1 MTFRSINLLIHI
13 LKYYNYNHHCS
24 LRQIGVVH
32 DIFVEVERVA
42 KYYIIR
48 TMEVHH
54 MKGKQKVIIGII
66 AAVVVVGIVAA
77 VVLGMRRGKSD
88 KTINVGNATESDEM
102 SSWRTDGHRVA
113 KAESG
118 YYYLYWSDTDSTTM
132 LKYFDDS
139 THKTIP
145 VCAKAEC
152 MHNSADC
159 NAVLDS
165 SYDNSPLH
173 YYKGSLYVVKVEGGM
188 AKLERI
194 AKDGSSRED
203 VADLFA
209 SDNGTVSL
217 VFHDDCVYAYDR
229 IGHMGAVESK
239 DTDKVVI
246 VKAELANGKT
256 SEVFSYEGA
265 NNAIVMIMPQAAQ
278 NWYLIRIYLII
289 MLIQTM
295 EFCTIS

>member
-1 MTFRSINLLIHI
+1 
-13 LKYYNYNHHCS
+13 
-24 LRQIGVVH
+24 
-32 DIFVEVERVA
+32 
-42 KYYIIR
+42 
-48 TMEVHH
+48 
-54 MKGKQKVIIGII
+54 MKGKKKVIIGII
-66 AAVVVVGIVAA
+66 AAVVVVGIVVA

-88 KTINVGNATESDEM
+88 KTINVGNATESD
-102 SSWRTDGHRVA
+102 
-113 KAESG
+113 G
-118 YYYLYWSDTDSTTM
+118 YYYLEWSDTDSTTM
-132 LKYFDDS
+132 LMYLDDS

-152 MHNSADC
+152 KHNSSDC

-256 SEVFSYEGA
+256 SEVFSY
-265 NNAIVMIMPQAAQ
+265 
-278 NWYLIRIYLII
+278 Y
-289 MLIQTM
+289 
-295 EFCTIS
+295 

>member
-1 MTFRSINLLIHI
+1 MS
-13 LKYYNYNHHCS
+13 
-24 LRQIGVVH
+24 
-32 DIFVEVERVA
+32 
-42 KYYIIR
+42 
-48 TMEVHH
+48 
-54 MKGKQKVIIGII
+54 
-66 AAVVVVGIVAA
+66 
-77 VVLGMRRGKSD
+77 RGKSD

-118 YYYLYWSDTDSTTM
+118 YYYLEWSDTDSTSM
-132 LKYFDDS
+132 LMYLDDS

-152 MHNSADC
+152 KHNSSDC

-165 SYDNSPLH
+165 SYNNSPLH
-173 YYKGSLYVVKVEGGM
+173 YYKGSLYTVKVENGM

-194 AKDGSSRED
+194 AKDGNSREN

-229 IGHMGAVESK
+229 IGHTGAVESK

-246 VKAELANGKT
+246 VKARTCKWKEQL
-256 SEVFSYEGA
+256 EVFSYEGA
-265 NNAIVMIMPQAAQ
+265 NNAINEARA
-278 NWYLIRIYLII
+278 W
-289 MLIQTM
+289 
-295 EFCTIS
+295 